1 MNKQDRQNLFTELIT
16 RHQGQIYACIYA
28 VVRNSEDADDLF
40 QSVCLS
46 LWCSFESFRPGSN
59 FLAWARHIAKN
70 KVCDFVRRRPSPI
83 HAGDKLADILMEG
96 TESRTY
102 DDGVDVYMAA
112 LRRCRE
118 KLAAADEE
126 LLQLR
131 YAERLSTVDIADRMQ
146 RLRPSV
152 SRSLNRIRRWLLECI
167 RMELAKLEHSP
178 RELP

>member
-1 MNKQDRQNLFTELIT
+1 MNTRERQNLFTELIT

-28 VVRNSEDADDLF
+28 VVRNCEDTDDLF
-40 QSVCLS
+40 QSVCLI
-46 LWCSFESFRPGSN
+46 LWRRFESFRPGSN

-83 HAGDKLADILMEG
+83 HAAEKLVDILMEG
-96 TESRTY
+96 SPKPY
-102 DDGVDVYMAA
+102 DDGVDVYLAA

-118 KLAAADEE
+118 NLAAADEE

-131 YAERLSTVDIADRMQ
+131 YVERLTTVDIAERMQ
-146 RLRPSV
+146 RLQPSV

-167 RMELAKLEHSP
+167 RMELARLEHP
-178 RELP
+178 PKELP